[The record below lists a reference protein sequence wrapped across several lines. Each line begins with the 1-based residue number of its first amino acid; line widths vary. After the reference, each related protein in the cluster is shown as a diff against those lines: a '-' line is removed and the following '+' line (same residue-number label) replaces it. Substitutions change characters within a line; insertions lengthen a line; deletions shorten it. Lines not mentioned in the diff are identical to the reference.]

1 MLTDAPVSLW
11 GGDALCR
18 AVTCAHPGA
27 GVGAPRAM
35 RHGRQR
41 SRVRGQELK
50 RSGRLALRSPKARD
64 ARVVAPLIFSLFH
77 LVSLSFPVTYDSRGR
92 TVARGRDSSPRR
104 GHQSLT
110 VLDAIRCLPGFVT
123 ELPHDGVAERR
134 HTSIVVRQH
143 NRAKKVIG
151 IHYRLCRCLWHGSVR
166 VRFRRAAA
174 AVGVRPSQKGPKLIS
189 PTDERNLSPEL
200 EHES

>member
-27 GVGAPRAM
+27 GGAGTACNAT
-35 RHGRQR
+35 RQAAVPCAR
-41 SRVRGQELK
+41 PGTETIGPASVALAESARCSRCC
-50 RSGRLALRSPKARD
+50 
-64 ARVVAPLIFSLFH
+64 PLIFSLFH

-143 NRAKKVIG
+143 NRAQKVIG
-151 IHYRLCRCLWHGSVR
+151 IHYRLCRCLWHSSVR

-174 AVGVRPSQKGPKLIS
+174 AVGVRPSQKGPGTKADLA
-189 PTDERNLSPEL
+189 N
-200 EHES
+200 